1 MLYLSKF
8 EYLAPQTSEEACSFL
23 SQYKD
28 KAKILAGGTDLLPKM
43 KQDIERP
50 QYLVDIKNIDGL
62 SSIDYNERDGLWLGA
77 LVTISDLVASPIV
90 NHTFGILGEAARTM
104 ASRQVRNR
112 ATIGGNLCNASP
124 AADTAPALISLGGQ
138 ASIVGLNGER
148 VVPLEG
154 FFSGPGR
161 SVLRGD
167 EILNGIQVPN
177 PLPHTGGAYLKLSPR
192 EKDLA
197 TVAVAALI
205 ALNSEGTICEDAR
218 VVLGAVAPTVIRAFE
233 AEKALMGKTVTEA
246 VIQESAQMALE
257 ESQPI
262 TDIRGSA
269 EYRKEMVAVQARRAI
284 KRALELAKS
293 V

>member
-177 PLPHTGGAYLKLSPR
+177 PLPHTGGAYLKLSLR

-205 ALNSEGTICEDAR
+205 TLDSEGTICEDAR
-218 VVLGAVAPTVIRAFE
+218 VVLGAVAPTVIRAFK
-233 AEKALMGKTVTEA
+233 AEKALMGKTVTED
-246 VIQESAQMALE
+246 VIQESAQMASE
-257 ESQPI
+257 ESLPI